1 MTQPNVESETSDRR
15 KKGIELMD
23 KLNPKATNR
32 LSKMMEGVAPDM
44 VDMVLDFA
52 YGEVMSR
59 EGLDLKTREL
69 CIIASLAA
77 MGLEVELKIH
87 VRKAVHIGVS
97 QREISEV
104 LLQQA
109 VYSGFPRAINAL
121 VAAKEVFEEQ

>member
-1 MTQPNVESETSDRR
+1 
-15 KKGIELMD
+15 MD

-97 QREISEV
+97 KREISEV
-104 LLQQA
+104 LLQQT